1 MQILCHKIRL
11 VIDKGIT
18 MQQQIQELIRKY
30 EQDILLLLD
39 RKTDLK
45 PTDPLYAL
53 IEIKVLEKQES
64 INDLRGIL

>member
-1 MQILCHKIRL
+1 
-11 VIDKGIT
+11 

-39 RKTDLK
+39 RKTGLA

-64 INDLRGIL
+64 INDLRGILCLNTELNEQK